1 MNLWAQ
7 SEIYFTEWAIPSFY
21 YLSTEPFMKPL
32 LNEAACHALL
42 SPAIAWGTAQQRKDI
57 MECVM
62 RGTYGLQYAF
72 YNLIRRLPNHKEV
85 SKYFKLWY
93 GESDAI
99 INDWWGRYRDV
110 APMRNCVVFTGYD
123 DSFHCTLSVYH
134 SVCVVAIEYFMRMRE
149 DNRNNFMCIV
159 DLVDAAK
166 MKIDRY
172 KMNKTLDAE
181 VSYFSDATF
190 RALMDIV
197 YDEMRR
203 VWLREKRKQE
213 LGNFDC
219 RKYVQIAKR
228 FRRYMTELG
237 FIDNKSRTV
246 SRKTQKINGFCN
258 KRFDDTCRRCHNSR
272 CL

>member
-1 MNLWAQ
+1 M
-7 SEIYFTEWAIPSFY
+7 
-21 YLSTEPFMKPL
+21 
-32 LNEAACHALL
+32 
-42 SPAIAWGTAQQRKDI
+42 
-57 MECVM
+57 
-62 RGTYGLQYAF
+62 
-72 YNLIRRLPNHKEV
+72 
-85 SKYFKLWY
+85 
-93 GESDAI
+93 
-99 INDWWGRYRDV
+99 
-110 APMRNCVVFTGYD
+110 
-123 DSFHCTLSVYH
+123 
-134 SVCVVAIEYFMRMRE
+134 AIEYLMRMRE

-213 LGNFDC
+213 FGNFDC

-246 SRKTQKINGFCN
+246 SRKTQKINGSKLKTPKFCKVFWWILVN
-258 KRFDDTCRRCHNSR
+258 HFHYSEDIYKCYG
-272 CL
+272 